1 MLSEFVSLENIPKS
15 TKTYRSILH
24 QLMSLKDGVNYEKC
38 DVFHDNE
45 LRQLTPTE
53 IWTKR
58 SLGQPSSHKD
68 KNSLDDQL
76 ITGKPFSIEKV
87 EDEKKKKKKKFRSMK
102 LSQR

>member
-1 MLSEFVSLENIPKS
+1 MEDQLQTGQPNS
-15 TKTYRSILH
+15 TEEV
-24 QLMSLKDGVNYEKC
+24 KDGE
-38 DVFHDNE
+38 
-45 LRQLTPTE
+45 T
-53 IWTKR
+53 TKR